1 MDGVTSAIQ
10 TQINEKAPSDEP
22 RFTGNVGIGTSSPEA
37 QLELSKSNGTTIFIT
52 NSSGS
57 FADQDQS
64 LEFRTYYA
72 TTGFIHQK
80 GPNLRIGTMGTSAND
95 GISFYTGGGGGGVS
109 GNTGYTNTDGIPLID
124 STYNA
129 SIDIPKMKI
138 IQNGNVGIGTTSPD
152 KELTIF
158 TTTQYGGINVQDS
171 TSNCG
176 VIARIDEGTGYLD
189 IWGEGNNER
198 IWFNG
203 KANQPSWINTGGNV
217 GIGTTSPDKELTI
230 FTTTQYGGI
239 NVQDSTSNC
248 GVIARIDE
256 GTGYLDIWGEG
267 NNERIWFNGK
277 ANQPSWINTG
287 GNVGIGTD
295 GPAEKLHVIGNIRLT
310 GAIWNKKRDIR
321 NLSLNSDGGDLAWE
335 GETYH
340 QGNKTKHW
348 LFVDGDGDDEHAY
361 FNEGNVGIG
370 TNDPGNKLSVNTNT
384 NYDGITLY
392 NSSSHHKM
400 ATLRKNDDDSGYFN
414 LYSSGS
420 NVLSFVAKS
429 NENSYINNG
438 GNLGIGTNSPSE
450 KLHIVN
456 GNVKIGNT
464 NQDNNSN
471 NGSISF
477 HTYSPTGSSNNSDS
491 GITYSAMIKFEAHG
505 DDNDCYI
512 ARTTSDLYI
521 WNGNDGG
528 DDIILK
534 TKSGDVRVEDRLV
547 VTSSCS
553 ATSFTATS
561 DARHKENICD
571 LENSLEKI
579 CSIRGVN
586 FNFKDDKNQKHA
598 GVLAQEVDSIIPE
611 AINKKDNEKW
621 SANYN
626 TFVGYLIESVKT
638 LKKENDDQNVKIE
651 NLESKLEAQG
661 QLIQKLM
668 EKINIT

>member
-1 MDGVTSAIQ
+1 
-10 TQINEKAPSDEP
+10 
-22 RFTGNVGIGTSSPEA
+22 
-37 QLELSKSNGTTIFIT
+37 
-52 NSSGS
+52 
-57 FADQDQS
+57 
-64 LEFRTYYA
+64 
-72 TTGFIHQK
+72 
-80 GPNLRIGTMGTSAND
+80 
-95 GISFYTGGGGGGVS
+95 
-109 GNTGYTNTDGIPLID
+109 
-124 STYNA
+124 
-129 SIDIPKMKI
+129 
-138 IQNGNVGIGTTSPD
+138 
-152 KELTIF
+152 
-158 TTTQYGGINVQDS
+158 
-171 TSNCG
+171 
-176 VIARIDEGTGYLD
+176 
-189 IWGEGNNER
+189 
-198 IWFNG
+198 
-203 KANQPSWINTGGNV
+203 
-217 GIGTTSPDKELTI
+217 
-230 FTTTQYGGI
+230 
-239 NVQDSTSNC
+239 
-248 GVIARIDE
+248 
-256 GTGYLDIWGEG
+256 
-267 NNERIWFNGK
+267 
-277 ANQPSWINTG
+277 
-287 GNVGIGTD
+287 
-295 GPAEKLHVIGNIRLT
+295 
-310 GAIWNKKRDIR
+310 
-321 NLSLNSDGGDLAWE
+321 
-335 GETYH
+335 
-340 QGNKTKHW
+340 
-348 LFVDGDGDDEHAY
+348 
-361 FNEGNVGIG
+361 
-370 TNDPGNKLSVNTNT
+370 
-384 NYDGITLY
+384 
-392 NSSSHHKM
+392 
-400 ATLRKNDDDSGYFN
+400 
-414 LYSSGS
+414 
-420 NVLSFVAKS
+420 SFVAKS

-638 LKKENDDQNVKIE
+638 LKKENDDQNVK
-651 NLESKLEAQG
+651 
-661 QLIQKLM
+661 
-668 EKINIT
+668 

>member
-1 MDGVTSAIQ
+1 ELGYLDGVTSAIQ

-176 VIARIDEGTGYLD
+176 VLARIE
-189 IWGEGNNER
+189 
-198 IWFNG
+198 
-203 KANQPSWINTGGNV
+203 
-217 GIGTTSPDKELTI
+217 
-230 FTTTQYGGI
+230 
-239 NVQDSTSNC
+239 
-248 GVIARIDE
+248 E

-370 TNDPGNKLSVNTNT
+370 
-384 NYDGITLY
+384 
-392 NSSSHHKM
+392 
-400 ATLRKNDDDSGYFN
+400 
-414 LYSSGS
+414 
-420 NVLSFVAKS
+420 
-429 NENSYINNG
+429 
-438 GNLGIGTNSPSE
+438 
-450 KLHIVN
+450 
-456 GNVKIGNT
+456 
-464 NQDNNSN
+464 
-471 NGSISF
+471 
-477 HTYSPTGSSNNSDS
+477 
-491 GITYSAMIKFEAHG
+491 
-505 DDNDCYI
+505 
-512 ARTTSDLYI
+512 
-521 WNGNDGG
+521 
-528 DDIILK
+528 
-534 TKSGDVRVEDRLV
+534 
-547 VTSSCS
+547 
-553 ATSFTATS
+553 
-561 DARHKENICD
+561 
-571 LENSLEKI
+571 
-579 CSIRGVN
+579 
-586 FNFKDDKNQKHA
+586 
-598 GVLAQEVDSIIPE
+598 
-611 AINKKDNEKW
+611 
-621 SANYN
+621 
-626 TFVGYLIESVKT
+626 
-638 LKKENDDQNVKIE
+638 
-651 NLESKLEAQG
+651 
-661 QLIQKLM
+661 
-668 EKINIT
+668 

>member
-1 MDGVTSAIQ
+1 
-10 TQINEKAPSDEP
+10 
-22 RFTGNVGIGTSSPEA
+22 
-37 QLELSKSNGTTIFIT
+37 
-52 NSSGS
+52 
-57 FADQDQS
+57 
-64 LEFRTYYA
+64 RTYYA

-138 IQNGNVGIGTTSPD
+138 IQN
-152 KELTIF
+152 
-158 TTTQYGGINVQDS
+158 
-171 TSNCG
+171 
-176 VIARIDEGTGYLD
+176 
-189 IWGEGNNER
+189 
-198 IWFNG
+198 
-203 KANQPSWINTGGNV
+203 GNV

-477 HTYSPTGSSNNSDS
+477 HTYSPTGS
-491 GITYSAMIKFEAHG
+491 
-505 DDNDCYI
+505 
-512 ARTTSDLYI
+512 
-521 WNGNDGG
+521 
-528 DDIILK
+528 
-534 TKSGDVRVEDRLV
+534 
-547 VTSSCS
+547 
-553 ATSFTATS
+553 
-561 DARHKENICD
+561 
-571 LENSLEKI
+571 
-579 CSIRGVN
+579 
-586 FNFKDDKNQKHA
+586 
-598 GVLAQEVDSIIPE
+598 
-611 AINKKDNEKW
+611 
-621 SANYN
+621 
-626 TFVGYLIESVKT
+626 
-638 LKKENDDQNVKIE
+638 
-651 NLESKLEAQG
+651 
-661 QLIQKLM
+661 
-668 EKINIT
+668 